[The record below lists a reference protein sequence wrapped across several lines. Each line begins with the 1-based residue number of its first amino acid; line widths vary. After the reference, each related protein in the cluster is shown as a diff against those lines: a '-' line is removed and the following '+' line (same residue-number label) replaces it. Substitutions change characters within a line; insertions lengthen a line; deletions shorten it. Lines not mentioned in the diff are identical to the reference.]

1 MSAYPYQDRFPVN
14 RTLPEHG
21 RPREEIL
28 AEMQALAT
36 EEDASWEGG
45 RVSGTMYCGDHDH
58 YNFMN
63 DVFGLYAHV
72 NILQRDICPSATR
85 YEGEVLAMALDLF
98 HGDAVTDGEPAGLVT
113 SGGTGS
119 ICHAVLAYRER
130 AQLHQARDRSPG
142 LRQGLSPVR
151 DRAAPGPGR
160 PGHHAG
166 RRRLGARQHR
176 RPDHRIHGLGL

>member
-130 AQLHQARDRSPG
+130 AQLHQARDR
-142 LRQGLSPVR
+142 
-151 DRAAPGPGR
+151 
-160 PGHHAG
+160 
-166 RRRLGARQHR
+166 
-176 RPDHRIHGLGL
+176 